1 MNRKR
6 AQSTTL
12 RFSREMN
19 CDRNVAGMCQ
29 RYGVSYPQLILININ
44 YYLLLSFIMCI
55 VVTVLEINLI
65 QTESRHMNDNK
76 NLIVRKANVYG
87 IERIY
92 PVCLTSQLVAR
103 LIRQKTLDTASIS
116 ILKRLGY
123 TFEVPK
129 VQI

>member
-1 MNRKR
+1 
-6 AQSTTL
+6 
-12 RFSREMN
+12 
-19 CDRNVAGMCQ
+19 
-29 RYGVSYPQLILININ
+29 
-44 YYLLLSFIMCI
+44 MCI

-65 QTESRHMNDNK
+65 HTESRHMNDNK
-76 NLIVRKANVYG
+76 NLIVRKTNVYG
-87 IERIY
+87 VERIY

>member
-1 MNRKR
+1 M
-6 AQSTTL
+6 
-12 RFSREMN
+12 
-19 CDRNVAGMCQ
+19 
-29 RYGVSYPQLILININ
+29 LININ
-44 YYLLLSFIMCI
+44 YYLVLSFIVCI
-55 VVTVLEINLI
+55 LLTVLEINLI

-76 NLIVRKANVYG
+76 NLIVRKTNVYG
-87 IERIY
+87 VERIY

>member
-1 MNRKR
+1 M
-6 AQSTTL
+6 
-12 RFSREMN
+12 
-19 CDRNVAGMCQ
+19 
-29 RYGVSYPQLILININ
+29 LININ
-44 YYLLLSFIMCI
+44 YYLVLSFIVCI
-55 VVTVLEINLI
+55 LVTVLEINLI

-76 NLIVRKANVYG
+76 NLIVRKTNVYG
-87 IERIY
+87 VERIY

>member
-1 MNRKR
+1 M
-6 AQSTTL
+6 
-12 RFSREMN
+12 
-19 CDRNVAGMCQ
+19 
-29 RYGVSYPQLILININ
+29 LININ
-44 YYLLLSFIMCI
+44 YYLVLSFIVCI
-55 VVTVLEINLI
+55 LVTVLEINLI
-65 QTESRHMNDNK
+65 HTESRHMNDNK
-76 NLIVRKANVYG
+76 NLIVRKTNVYG
-87 IERIY
+87 VERIY

>member
-1 MNRKR
+1 M
-6 AQSTTL
+6 
-12 RFSREMN
+12 
-19 CDRNVAGMCQ
+19 
-29 RYGVSYPQLILININ
+29 LININ
-44 YYLLLSFIMCI
+44 YYLVLSFIVCI
-55 VVTVLEINLI
+55 LLTVLEINLI
-65 QTESRHMNDNK
+65 HTESRHMNDNK
-76 NLIVRKANVYG
+76 NLIVRKTNVYG
-87 IERIY
+87 VERIY

>member
-1 MNRKR
+1 M
-6 AQSTTL
+6 L
-12 RFSREMN
+12 
-19 CDRNVAGMCQ
+19 
-29 RYGVSYPQLILININ
+29 
-44 YYLLLSFIMCI
+44 
-55 VVTVLEINLI
+55 VTVLEINLI

-103 LIRQKTLDTASIS
+103 LIRQKTFDRESIR

-123 TFEVPK
+123 TFENEK
-129 VQI
+129 VTI